1 MLPPLSRIPPEVVAV
16 ADYEALARERMSEG
30 AWAYVA
36 GGAADEIT
44 LRENRAAFDRLKLLP
59 RVLRPLA
66 GGHTRVTLGG
76 RTFEHPILVA
86 PTAYHTLVHREG
98 ERATA
103 LGAAAARAGLIVSA
117 QAGVRLEDIAAAG
130 GGSPWWLQLYP
141 SADRAFLAALVGR
154 AEAAGCEA
162 LVLTVDAPVSGVR
175 NREWRAGFRLPPGVD
190 AVNLR
195 GLAAPA
201 AVATGVGES
210 PLLGGALAEAAPTW
224 DEVAWLRSVTRLPV
238 WVKGILAP
246 ADAARAVEAG
256 AAGVIVSNHGGRTL
270 DTAPATIEALPA
282 VVAAVGGRL
291 PVLLDGGVRRGTDV
305 LKALALGASAV
316 LVGRPVLHGLAAAGA
331 PGVAHVL
338 HLLRAELEAAMAL
351 CGCATLAEVERGLI
365 WRRDARSESDF

>member
-1 MLPPLSRIPPEVVAV
+1 MLPPLARIPPEVVAV
-16 ADYEALARERMSEG
+16 ADYEALARARMSDA

-36 GGAADEIT
+36 GGAADELT
-44 LRENRAAFDRLKLLP
+44 LRENRAAYDRIKLLP

-66 GGHTRVTLGG
+66 GGHTRVKLGG
-76 RTFEHPILVA
+76 RTFDHPILVA
-86 PTAYHTLVHREG
+86 PTAYHTLANVEG

-103 LGAAAARAGLIVSA
+103 LGAAAARAGLVVSA
-117 QAGVRLEDIAAAG
+117 QAGVALEEIAAAG
-130 GGSPWWLQLYP
+130 SGAPWWLQLYP
-141 SADRAFLAALVGR
+141 HADRTFLAALVRR

-175 NREWRAGFRLPPGVD
+175 NREWRAGFRLPPGVE

-201 AVATGVGES
+201 APPAGVGES
-210 PLLGGALAEAAPTW
+210 PLLGGPLGAAAPTW
-224 DEVAWLRSVTRLPV
+224 DDLAWLRAATRLPV
-238 WVKGILAP
+238 WVKGVLAP
-246 ADAARAVEAG
+246 ADAVLAVEAG

-270 DTAPATIEALPA
+270 DTAPASIEALPA
-282 VVAAVGGRL
+282 VVAAVGGRV
-291 PVLLDGGVRRGTDV
+291 PVLLDGGIRRGTDV

-316 LVGRPVLHGLAAAGA
+316 LVGRPVVYGLAAAGA

-351 CGCATLAEVERGLI
+351 CGSATLADVDGRLLWNGEAKGK
-365 WRRDARSESDF
+365 